1 MLRQRQPNHEQTL
14 NDEGCLLYQANMYE
28 DALQRFTLAIQ
39 TAGFQPLVAYNIAIC
54 HFKRREN
61 SQALNYIGEIVERG
75 IRNYPELGVGAQ
87 VETEGGA
94 RSVGNP
100 ASLAAS
106 ALTQALNL
114 KAAIEYQEGSVEAAR
129 EALMDLPPR
138 SEPELDPVT
147 LHNMALT
154 EPAGAGEGLRRLAF
168 LMELGPPTCP
178 PETFTNI
185 LLMCCK
191 HEMYDTAA
199 DILAENTHLTYKY
212 LSSVSVWVDS
222 KIEDGT
228 DFDRISIPFIQY
240 VYDLLDALITSQ
252 TSPEDAEQKL
262 GILAS
267 SLAGRLRTL
276 AAKVQECRTVG
287 DQNALRSSLREYEN
301 GLEK

>member
-1 MLRQRQPNHEQTL
+1 MSTSEFPILPSILQLSTNPFPRLYYAQSLYQSGLFDEALKVSQKIDSPEYQDRIHQLQSAIKYANEDYSGAQAILRQRQPNHEQTL
-14 NDEGCLLYQANMYE
+14 NDEGCLLYQANMHE
-28 DALQRFTLAIQ
+28 EALQRFTLAIQ

-54 HFKRREN
+54 HYKRREN

-106 ALTQALNL
+106 ALAQALNL

-154 EPAGAGEGLRRLAF
+154 DPMGAGEGLRRLAF

-212 LSSVSVWVDS
+212 LSSVS
-222 KIEDGT
+222 
-228 DFDRISIPFIQY
+228 
-240 VYDLLDALITSQ
+240 
-252 TSPEDAEQKL
+252 
-262 GILAS
+262 
-267 SLAGRLRTL
+267 
-276 AAKVQECRTVG
+276 
-287 DQNALRSSLREYEN
+287 
-301 GLEK
+301 